1 MSARLCQSY
10 VAMAVVSTLWDHIDV
25 SVIKVSDLIMEEPI
39 VEVNILTKS
48 IVRLKLKVKP
58 SQVF

>member
-1 MSARLCQSY
+1 
-10 VAMAVVSTLWDHIDV
+10 MAVVSTLWDHIDV

-48 IVRLKLKVKP
+48 IVSLKLKVKP